1 MTNEELYRLLR
12 SATEEDVERVLP
24 RLLESGTSIQGPH
37 LDLLDF
43 YNRMLD
49 ELLGERAAWEEI
61 DDQNV
66 ADTAERRRKQH

>member
-1 MTNEELYRLLR
+1 MTADELYRLLR
-12 SATEEDVERVLP
+12 SATEDDVLRVVP
-24 RLLESGTSIQGPH
+24 RLLEDSAKIEGSEVN
-37 LDLLDF
+37 LLEF
-43 YNRMLD
+43 FNRMLD

>member
-1 MTNEELYRLLR
+1 MTNEELYKLLR

-24 RLLESGTSIQGPH
+24 RLLEDGASIQGPYV
-37 LDLLDF
+37 DLLEF